1 MIRGIFNKTLQQNNP
16 KSNPSTIFKL
26 FLRGNE
32 KKESIYAHGGPLG
45 LSAAIIIN
53 NSPDMRRIHMRTQPP
68 RQHAPDTA
76 PQYSGFCQHSGS
88 SSYSSSCG
96 DGVETSSSCG
106 DGLSRSL
113 PTQPC
118 TVLIK
123 NIETGRLGHL
133 FRSLASFS
141 QNMYK
146 PRTFMKPSFPSGSIQ
161 YVLWL
166 WVSMQFP
173 KIIIPKHYS
182 RRRSRTQNIYKIMVH
197 FQ

>member
-1 MIRGIFNKTLQQNNP
+1 MCAPFQGRYQHFHHQYERRCSPPPSIRLWRSRRRTGRTRWVISFPFARTAIQTPSHVVHSSILELIEVIFEYHYTRRAFGIERGDNHKQQSRHEKNP
-16 KSNPSTIFKL
+16 HENATAKATCTWHSTTIF
-26 FLRGNE
+26 
-32 KKESIYAHGGPLG
+32 
-45 LSAAIIIN
+45 
-53 NSPDMRRIHMRTQPP
+53 
-68 RQHAPDTA
+68 
-76 PQYSGFCQHSGS
+76 
-88 SSYSSSCG
+88 
-96 DGVETSSSCG
+96 GV
-106 DGLSRSL
+106 L
-113 PTQPC
+113 
-118 TVLIK
+118 
-123 NIETGRLGHL
+123 HL